1 VSTRESQRLLLFEL
15 AGHVYG
21 LPISG
26 ILEVFEASAPCGVPT
41 LPAALAGVMNWH
53 GEALPVVAPGVVVSD
68 IDSES
73 IDPIPPEPEPAPEP
87 ERGERVEAA
96 TKLAARM
103 QQVLVIADR
112 DSELPK
118 LGLMIDAVLGLVDAT
133 GRVHPGAASSVV
145 IERRSIDGRVVSVLD
160 PRALVARARS
170 AIEDMAA

>member
-1 VSTRESQRLLLFEL
+1 MPRQVEM
-15 AGHVYG
+15 
-21 LPISG
+21 PKPG
-26 ILEVFEASAPCGVPT
+26 IFSNIAWNALRSNLSAV
-41 LPAALAGVMNWH
+41 N
-53 GEALPVVAPGVVVSD
+53 S
-68 IDSES
+68 
-73 IDPIPPEPEPAPEP
+73 
-87 ERGERVEAA
+87 EAA
-96 TKLAARM
+96 TTLAARM

-133 GRVHPGAASSVV
+133 GRVHPGAASSAV